1 MRNSSG
7 VENLAVENLAVVE
20 VGLVDPHSVHDD
32 GELTG
37 EGDLCAAHAETL
49 GEGQA
54 PAFESARAG
63 VALQEDGSGLEQKGP
78 HQPIAS
84 TGHIPGDV
92 DLARLDS
99 PWRESETRAA
109 CG

>member
-7 VENLAVENLAVVE
+7 VENLAVENFAVVE

-37 EGDLCAAHAETL
+37 DGDLCAAHADVL

-54 PAFESARAG
+54 PGFKSARAG
-63 VALQEDGSGLEQKGP
+63 VALQEDGSGLEQIGWR
-78 HQPIAS
+78 QPIAA
-84 TGHIPGDV
+84 TGDVPGDV
-92 DLARLDS
+92 DLARL
-99 PWRESETRAA
+99 ESSGRDAQIDA
-109 CG
+109 D